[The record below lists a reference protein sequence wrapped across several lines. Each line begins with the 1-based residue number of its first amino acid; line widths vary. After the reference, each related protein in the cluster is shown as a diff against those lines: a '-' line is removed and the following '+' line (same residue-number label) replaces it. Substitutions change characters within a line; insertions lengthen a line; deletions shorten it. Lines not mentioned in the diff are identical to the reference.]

1 MPSTRTSRPSASVL
15 ITSTV
20 LPLMLVKTSPGFVA
34 PPPGRFSV
42 HGATAMTLTFG
53 LRVPIAVMAAMTDA
67 APVMS
72 AFM

>member
-1 MPSTRTSRPSASVL
+1 M
-15 ITSTV
+15 TSTV
-20 LPLMLVKTSPGFVA
+20 LPLIEVNTSPGLVA

-42 HGATAMTLTFG
+42 HGAMPMTFAFRPSL
-53 LRVPIAVMAAMTDA
+53 PIAASAAMTDA